1 MAAPS
6 AAAAWVDWAAE
17 YTKAAQAESRPPAE
31 WAARVASVVAAAGDA
46 PWSPGLAEM
55 LARALLYGGGG
66 AAWKYAEA
74 ALAAGLASPALL
86 LAILSTRY
94 GRRGAPAP
102 IHCPPPT
109 RAQWR
114 LCARAGRDEFACVVS
129 DMGSCS
135 RGVYCLM
142 ESAQSR
148 SDQATSFDL

>member
-1 MAAPS
+1 MAASS

-66 AAWKYAEA
+66 GGGGAAWKYAEA

-94 GRRGAPAP
+94 GRRGAPLP
-102 IHCPPPT
+102 SIP
-109 RAQWR
+109 
-114 LCARAGRDEFACVVS
+114 LARARSGVCVW
-129 DMGSCS
+129 
-135 RGVYCLM
+135 RGETNLR
-142 ESAQSR
+142 AW
-148 SDQATSFDL
+148 